1 MATVNLTPAARRLW
15 GKSDRAD
22 NSLWLPLYIHL
33 SDAGHIAGHLWDDW
47 LPSGTK
53 SVMVKEFGDPDD
65 EASQARAR
73 QFFVFLAA
81 IHDLGK
87 ATPVFQFQPTTHMP
101 GHEGESLG
109 QEPFL
114 DLAGPVDQGG
124 AGFFCPAAE
133 MRPNHPTHAVAGQAL
148 LVQFFASSALNAGQ
162 GFPVVRTPG
171 ADDGHGAD
179 DHRLVSSIRDSICCI
194 LGGHHGIQPYPEDVD
209 QVLEFSGDEAPSNL
223 MAVADHDPN
232 EHVHPIAVEYH
243 DRPLEAEEY
252 FRPWRQARASLI
264 RWAMEFSG
272 FDFSRPWTHPLS
284 PQSQTLLTGLV
295 IMADWIASNQDLF
308 PLVPLQDS
316 GIHVFQPVNDDDDAS
331 LDLST
336 VEGLDDRARI
346 GWNNFDLEG
355 PWIDPDR
362 PTDVDQLFRERFSL
376 PEGSRPRAVQRAAFE
391 AVTQSEDPRLLVI
404 EAPMGEGKTEA
415 ALAAA
420 EILAER
426 TGRGGVCVALPTM
439 ATTDAMFS
447 RVESWLEKLPS
458 GGNSTGLSSKTV
470 YLAHSNAQ
478 LNRQF
483 SRIAS
488 FSFHARQEADGSRRK
503 NAVNDGDVDNPEV
516 TAVAEDEE
524 AENWSSG
531 QGRKPHDLSQ
541 SVIASDWMWGRKKG
555 VLSNFLVC
563 TVDQVLMAA
572 LRMKHAVLRDL
583 ALANKVIVID
593 ECHAYDSYMRE
604 YLKRALQWLG
614 ACGAPVVL
622 LSATLP
628 ENMRNEYVGA
638 YGHGYA
644 TYRRIGTDFGPD
656 AHPLRSS
663 LRASRDARKNQKTLV
678 SPEVLTGYPLLTIL
692 DGQNVR
698 YTATQPT
705 ASRRVSVRTALMG
718 DDDDELVARVESLT
732 KDGGCLGIIC
742 DTVRRAQHASDVLL
756 DRGVVGDDELML
768 LHSRFTAVDRMQK
781 EGELRSLLGPGSTIN
796 GSNGTR
802 RSRPH
807 RLVVVGTQVLEQS
820 LDIDF
825 DALITDIAPVD
836 LIFQRLGRV
845 HRHHRGDGECQRP
858 AHLRV
863 PRCLIRG
870 LQGWDDGTPL
880 FETSNGSGSASGSS
894 GFTGVSWATP
904 EAKGVYSR
912 ASLLEALAVLGLTS
926 SDAVVDL
933 GLPDDIAAKVRLA
946 YDSKRV
952 VSVIP
957 SSWMS
962 EYRQDVSARSQHDSV
977 EKNKAAGFLYGNV
990 QRLWADGSSL
1000 MGNNTRQKT
1009 GNDEEEMI
1017 CAVRDTKPTLS
1028 VLILRADVEDGEKI
1042 VRLLPWLGGGSDPGI
1057 PAVKGGSDGMAIPL
1071 NRGMLSDPTVPDE
1084 IPADLARLAAQ
1095 CSVTLPQVGVDI
1107 NVLTAALESADGQ
1120 IVAGW
1125 QQNRYLAGQLPLFV
1139 DDNGRAR
1146 LTVHGAGGANREL
1159 DFIYTRER
1167 GLERRK
1173 IS

>member
-1 MATVNLTPAARRLW
+1 MTTVNLTPAARRLW

-22 NSLWLPLYIHL
+22 NSFWLPLYVHL
-33 SDAGHIAGHLWDDW
+33 SDAGHVAGHLWDGW

-65 EASQARAR
+65 EVAQTRAR
-73 QFFVFLAA
+73 QFFIFLAA

-101 GHEGESLG
+101 GHEGESLS

-114 DLAGPVDQGG
+114 NLADPVDQGG
-124 AGFFCPAAE
+124 AGFFCPTAGL
-133 MRPNHPTHAVAGQAL
+133 RPNHPTHAVAGQAL
-148 LVQFFASSALNAGQ
+148 LTQFLSSSALNDGR
-162 GFPVVRTPG
+162 GFPLISTDTNVMRKLG
-171 ADDGHGAD
+171 NC
-179 DHRLVSSIRDSICCI
+179 RLISCIRDSICCI
-194 LGGHHGIQPYPEDVD
+194 LGGHHGIQPYEDDVD
-209 QVLEFSGDEAPSNL
+209 QVLRFGGEEAYLSP

-243 DRPLEAEEY
+243 DRPLEAGEY

-264 RWAMEFSG
+264 QWAMEFSE
-272 FDFSRPWTHPLS
+272 FDFSVPWTHPLS

-316 GIHVFQPVNDDDDAS
+316 GIRVFQPVNGDDDAS
-331 LDLST
+331 LNLST

-346 GWNNFDLEG
+346 GWESFDLEG

-376 PEGSRPRAVQRAAFE
+376 PEGARPRAVQRAAFE

-447 RVESWLEKLPS
+447 RVEAWLEKLRS
-458 GGNSTGLSSKTV
+458 GGNNTGLSSKTV

-488 FSFHARQEADGSRRK
+488 FSFHARQESNQSKGKD
-503 NAVNDGDVDNPEV
+503 AVNDGDFDNPEV
-516 TAVAEDEE
+516 AAVAEDEE

-531 QGRKPHDLSQ
+531 QGRKPRDLSQ

-628 ENMRNEYVGA
+628 ENMRDEYVGA

-656 AHPLRSS
+656 AHPLHSS
-663 LRASRDARKNQKTLV
+663 SRTSGGGRKSRATPVSRD
-678 SPEVLTGYPLLTIL
+678 VLAGYPLLTIL
-692 DGQNVR
+692 DGLSVR
-698 YTATQPT
+698 YVATQPT
-705 ASRRVSVRTALMG
+705 ASRRVTVRTALIG
-718 DDDDELVARVESLT
+718 DGDDELIARVKNLI
-732 KDGGCLGIIC
+732 KDGGCIGVIC
-742 DTVRRAQHASDVLL
+742 DTVRRAQHAYDVLL
-756 DRGVVGDDELML
+756 DSRVVNHDELML
-768 LHSRFTAVDRMQK
+768 LHSRFTSVDRMQK
-781 EGELRSLLGPGSTIN
+781 EGKLRSLLGPSSTID
-796 GSNGTR
+796 GSDSTKPL
-802 RSRPH
+802 RPH

-858 AHLRV
+858 APLRV
-863 PRCLIRG
+863 PTCFIRG
-870 LQGWDDGTPL
+870 LQGWDKDTPL
-880 FETSNGSGSASGSS
+880 FEVTAGSRLSS
-894 GFTGVSWATP
+894 GTCNPTGISWATP

-912 ASLLEALAVLGLTS
+912 ASLLETLAVLGLTS
-926 SDAVVDL
+926 PDSVVKL
-933 GLPDDIAAKVRLA
+933 RLPDDIASKVRRA

-952 VSVIP
+952 ESVIP
-957 SSWMS
+957 SAWMLK
-962 EYRQDVSARSQHDSV
+962 YQQDTSARNQHDSV
-977 EKNKAAGFLYGNV
+977 EKNKARGFLYDNV
-990 QRLWADGSSL
+990 QRLWASGSSL
-1000 MGNNTRQKT
+1000 MGNNIRQKD
-1009 GNDEEEMI
+1009 GNNEDEMI

-1028 VLILRADVEDGEKI
+1028 VLILRVGVEDGEKV
-1042 VRLLPWLGGGSDPGI
+1042 VRLLPWLGGESGLGI

-1071 NRGMLSDPTVPDE
+1071 NREMLVDPNAPDE

-1095 CSVTLPQVGVDI
+1095 CSVTLPQVGVSLDTLI
-1107 NVLTAALESADGQ
+1107 STLEKADGQ
-1120 IVAGW
+1120 IVVGW
-1125 QQNRYLAGQLPLFV
+1125 QRNRYLAGQLPLFV
-1139 DDNGRAR
+1139 NDDGQAR
-1146 LTVHGAGGANREL
+1146 LEVKRPNGNEVEL
-1159 DFIYTRER
+1159 DFVYTRER
-1167 GLERRK
+1167 GLERVK
-1173 IS
+1173 VS